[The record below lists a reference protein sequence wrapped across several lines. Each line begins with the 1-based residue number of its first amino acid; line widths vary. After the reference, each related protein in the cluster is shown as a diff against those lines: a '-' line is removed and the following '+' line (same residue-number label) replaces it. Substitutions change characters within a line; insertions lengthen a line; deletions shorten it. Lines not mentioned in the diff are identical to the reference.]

1 MDGFMKNYLAWL
13 SILNENEGRKELW
26 NELNIVPVDG
36 GALDA
41 LFALAA
47 EQDETKPCTCGQLDC
62 PFPPPISEAVFAG
75 LKEDAARDM
84 YDEGPRPFGI
94 VGGEIMEFGPQR
106 GVTQIPF

>member
-1 MDGFMKNYLAWL
+1 MSASYDFRKWL
-13 SILNENEGRKELW
+13 FCVENDREYVSEL
-26 NELNIVPVDG
+26 IDHADFKPIGG

-47 EQDETKPCTCGQLDC
+47 EQDETKPCTCGQADC

-75 LKEDAARDM
+75 LKEDADRDM
-84 YDEGPRPFGI
+84 YDEGPRSFGV

-106 GVTQIPF
+106 GGDIPL

>member
-1 MDGFMKNYLAWL
+1 MDGFMKNHLAWL

-26 NELNIVPVDG
+26 NELNIVPVEG

-62 PFPPPISEAVFAG
+62 PFA
-75 LKEDAARDM
+75 DT
-84 YDEGPRPFGI
+84 GPVQVGI
-94 VGGEIMEFGPQR
+94 VGGEVMEFGPQA
-106 GVTQIPF
+106 GQDMIF

>member
-1 MDGFMKNYLAWL
+1 MNAIDKSRLFLAC
-13 SILNENEGRKELW
+13 
-26 NELNIVPVDG
+26 
-36 GALDA
+36 
-41 LFALAA
+41 LAIA
-47 EQDETKPCTCGQLDC
+47 EQESREPH
-62 PFPPPISEAVFAG
+62 ISEAVFAG